1 MKNNR
6 HLIKGKFGMFIL
18 FALTLTLTGCNKVQ
32 TLTPAKLKPVLTKSN
47 LDRLIAK
54 GQLSRNS
61 DMYYGVPE
69 VVVDTGSVG
78 GEDAP
83 RDFTGTNEQV
93 EGVSES
99 DIIKTDGYQIYYLV
113 EYPGEVRV
121 FDVNED
127 HSITLNNTITLENA
141 YPHDLYLL
149 DDYLVVISSFYDS
162 SYDRVRTPGL
172 AMWFPYYYNYSTL
185 ISVIDRATYEV
196 VYDLRVEDNILL
208 DHRMIGDT
216 LYLVGHQYFYAEED
230 NRPRFTTS
238 DDEETYIEYDD
249 IYYFD
254 DTPALGL
261 TKIVGLKLAANPA
274 DIFFTGTAYLG
285 ANYSYKQIYVT
296 PTDLY
301 ISDTNYIY
309 TDNEYY
315 QTMTISQHALNLV
328 EASTSF
334 VAAGIVRGGMLN
346 QFAMDY
352 YDGYLR
358 VATTEMRQTFTYDI
372 SGYITRMTSTVT
384 NRLYILKVNLND
396 QNYNLVSMIDK
407 GLGKPNETIRSV
419 RFEKERAFIVT
430 FLNTDPLYIID
441 LSAPEK
447 PIVTDAMEQ
456 PGFDTYQHPWG
467 EDYLIGLG
475 QSATSSGQVTGI
487 KISAYDTT
495 AGSAE
500 TLDTVDVFT
509 YITSEL
515 GMYGYGYSEGIWN
528 HKALLVSVEDGVFG
542 LPLYKYYW
550 STSYENEMA
559 IYRNEVVSSYLLYRI
574 DFANEFPI
582 LKLVEVTHPQYQED
596 YEIVNRSVLIES
608 HVYIFSQHYIT
619 IYNLETDVILATIL
633 IEN

>member
-1 MKNNR
+1 
-6 HLIKGKFGMFIL
+6 
-18 FALTLTLTGCNKVQ
+18 
-32 TLTPAKLKPVLTKSN
+32 
-47 LDRLIAK
+47 
-54 GQLSRNS
+54 
-61 DMYYGVPE
+61 
-69 VVVDTGSVG
+69 
-78 GEDAP
+78 
-83 RDFTGTNEQV
+83 
-93 EGVSES
+93 
-99 DIIKTDGYQIYYLV
+99 
-113 EYPGEVRV
+113 
-121 FDVNED
+121 
-127 HSITLNNTITLENA
+127 
-141 YPHDLYLL
+141 
-149 DDYLVVISSFYDS
+149 
-162 SYDRVRTPGL
+162 
-172 AMWFPYYYNYSTL
+172 
-185 ISVIDRATYEV
+185 
-196 VYDLRVEDNILL
+196 
-208 DHRMIGDT
+208 
-216 LYLVGHQYFYAEED
+216 
-230 NRPRFTTS
+230 
-238 DDEETYIEYDD
+238 
-249 IYYFD
+249 
-254 DTPALGL
+254 
-261 TKIVGLKLAANPA
+261 
-274 DIFFTGTAYLG
+274 
-285 ANYSYKQIYVT
+285 
-296 PTDLY
+296 
-301 ISDTNYIY
+301 
-309 TDNEYY
+309 
-315 QTMTISQHALNLV
+315 
-328 EASTSF
+328 
-334 VAAGIVRGGMLN
+334 MLN

-419 RFEKERAFIVT
+419 RFDKERAFIVT

-550 STSYENEMA
+550 STSHENEMA

-574 DFANEFPI
+574 DFANEFLI

-608 HVYIFSQHYIT
+608 HVYMFSQHYIT